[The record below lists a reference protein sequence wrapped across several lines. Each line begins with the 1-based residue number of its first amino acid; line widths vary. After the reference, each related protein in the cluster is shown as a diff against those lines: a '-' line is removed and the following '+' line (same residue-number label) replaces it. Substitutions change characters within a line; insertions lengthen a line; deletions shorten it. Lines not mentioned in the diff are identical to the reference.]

1 MSRLCLTC
9 GLLLAAVL
17 LGAGSAAAQGWVGR
31 GGPRPG
37 AIELSG
43 GGTWS
48 AGEDLGQ
55 RAATL
60 TPNPG
65 SGSSSFDLFQT
76 DQKLK
81 SVFGGKAL
89 VGYYITRAFAIEGG
103 FHYSRPTLSVELS
116 DDFEGAPSLTATT
129 SITQY
134 LFTGSAVYHF
144 GKSPSVVPFVA
155 VGAGHLRDVHNGN
168 ELVETGVEY
177 HGNFGVKW
185 WSGSGRGR
193 IGVRAE
199 GGVSM
204 RTGVFDFD
212 EDSRVVPTAAV
223 SLAYLF

>member
-1 MSRLCLTC
+1 MSDRYLKC
-9 GLLLAAVL
+9 GLLSVLVL
-17 LGAGSAAAQGWVGR
+17 LGATDAAAQVWVGR
-31 GGPRPG
+31 SGPRAG
-37 AIELSG
+37 AFEISG

-48 AGEDLGQ
+48 AGEDLGE

-65 SGSSSFDLFQT
+65 TGSTSFDLFQT
-76 DQKLK
+76 EQKLK
-81 SVFGGKAL
+81 SVFGGQAL

-103 FHYSRPTLSVELS
+103 IQYSRPTLSVSIS
-116 DDFEGAPSLTATT
+116 DDFEAAPSLTATT
-129 SITQY
+129 AITQY

-144 GKSPSVVPFVA
+144 GTSPRVVPFIA

-168 ELVETGVEY
+168 ELIETGIEY
-177 HGNFGVKW
+177 HGYAGVKW
-185 WSGSGRGR
+185 WTGNGRGR

-212 EDSRVVPTAAV
+212 EDRRMVPTAAV